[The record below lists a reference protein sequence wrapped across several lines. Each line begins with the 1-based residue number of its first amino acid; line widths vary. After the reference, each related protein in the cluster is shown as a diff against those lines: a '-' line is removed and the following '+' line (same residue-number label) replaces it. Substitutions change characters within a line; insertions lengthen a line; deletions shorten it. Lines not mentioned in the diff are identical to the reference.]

1 MDNPINSQDTLKEA
15 SGIIQSL
22 DELIGLYY
30 SALQRTV
37 NEQEIVE
44 IQAYIDRMKK
54 VRLGWFNLTQL
65 YTMNVNNN
73 QNGDQIYSCV
83 KGDTLAIISQ
93 AFFGNIEYGD
103 YLYYYNDLQTPL
115 LEPNQKIKIP
125 NINSGQPL
133 VLFSNPINFI
143 EQNLINQGIY

>member
-1 MDNPINSQDTLKEA
+1 MDNPINSQDTLKDA
-15 SGIIQSL
+15 SAIIQSL

-30 SALQRTV
+30 STLQRTV

>member
-1 MDNPINSQDTLKEA
+1 MDNPINSIETLTEA
-15 SGIIQSL
+15 SSIIKSL
-22 DELIGLYY
+22 DTVIGEYY
-30 SALQRTV
+30 SILQRIV
-37 NEQEIVE
+37 DEQEIVE
-44 IQAYIDRMKK
+44 IQAYINRLKK

-65 YTMNVNNN
+65 YTMNVNSN
-73 QNGDQIYSCV
+73 QSGDQIYSCV

-125 NINSGQPL
+125 NINSNQPL

-143 EQNLINQGIY
+143 EQDLINQGIY

>member
-44 IQAYIDRMKK
+44 IQAYIDRMKN